1 MFEYI
6 VACIIALGCGIV
18 SAVIGLGGGFLFVP
32 TLTLIFNLNVKT
44 AMGTS
49 LAVIIFTAFSASFW
63 YHRQGKILYKVAL
76 VLIPPSVLFSV
87 IGSMMTR
94 YIDARILAGIFSA
107 VLILI
112 SLEMLIPAFRFFP
125 EIRFGP
131 SFLLSTI
138 VPSQQIQPITRIPY
152 SHLIVWGAVGGF
164 LGGITGTSGGTIFV
178 PALATIGIPMHYAVA
193 TSMFSVIALAIAG
206 AISYATV
213 GQISIPFMIVYGIG
227 AALGACLGTVVATR
241 TNELHVRRIFG
252 VLLII
257 MAMLMIFSQV
267 L

>member
-1 MFEYI
+1 VFEYI
-6 VACIIALGCGIV
+6 VAFIVALGSGIV
-18 SAVIGLGGGFLFVP
+18 SAVVGLGGGFLFVP
-32 TLTLIFNLNVKT
+32 TLTLLFNLNVKT

-49 LAVIIFTAFSASFW
+49 LAVIIFTSFSASFW

-76 VLIPPSVLFSV
+76 VIIPPSVLFSV

-94 YIDARILAGIFSA
+94 YIDTRILAGIFSA

-131 SFLLSTI
+131 SFLLSTT
-138 VPSQQIQPITRIPY
+138 VPSQQTQPVTRIPY
-152 SHLIVWGAVGGF
+152 SHLIIWGAVGGF

-178 PALATIGIPMHYAVA
+178 PALATIGVPMHYAVA

-206 AISYATV
+206 AITYAAL
-213 GQISIPFMIVYGIG
+213 GQISLPFMIVYGIG
-227 AALGACLGTVVATR
+227 AALGSGLGTVVATR
-241 TNELHVRRIFG
+241 TNELHIRRIFG
-252 VLLII
+252 FLLIF
-257 MAMLMIFSQV
+257 MALLMVFSQV